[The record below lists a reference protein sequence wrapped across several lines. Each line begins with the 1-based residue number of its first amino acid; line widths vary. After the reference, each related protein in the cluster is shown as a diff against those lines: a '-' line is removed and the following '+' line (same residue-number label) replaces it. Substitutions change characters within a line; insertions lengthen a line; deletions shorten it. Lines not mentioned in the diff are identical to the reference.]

1 MAYLDDIHTAAADL
15 TRPRQ
20 HREPIRGWDKHRH
33 SIVVDH
39 HNTTQ
44 PSLIDQ
50 LRRHA
55 QPGRGEALGRLSVP
69 DSRPPGRV
77 GAINLLAQMTH
88 HATVWL
94 RDLSVAGRRWGDL
107 TRNITLIAG
116 AAPTQTPPTQA
127 DIAADLTSWKRRA
140 EIITG
145 WRRPPLALTA
155 PCPQCGAHGQLMAF
169 PDTVT
174 ALCSQCGA
182 WWPTERIGILAAH
195 EHAHR
200 DALDANA
207 AATRAQRAASLV
219 GGSA

>member
-1 MAYLDDIHTAAADL
+1 MSDLDDIHAAAADL
-15 TRPRQ
+15 TKPRK

-33 SIVVDH
+33 SIVAGH
-39 HNTTQ
+39 HDTTQ
-44 PSLIDQ
+44 PSLIEQ

-69 DSRPPGRV
+69 GSRAPGRV
-77 GAINLLAQMTH
+77 GAINLLAQMTR
-88 HATVWL
+88 HATIWL
-94 RDLSVAGRRWGDL
+94 LDLRVAGRRWGDL
-107 TRNITLIAG
+107 TRNITLIASV
-116 AAPTQTPPTQA
+116 APTQNPPTQT
-127 DIAADLTSWKRRA
+127 DIAKTLTSWKRRA

-145 WRRPPLALTA
+145 WRRPPLALSA
-155 PCPQCGAHGQLMAF
+155 PCPQCGAHGQLLAF

-174 ALCSQCGA
+174 ALCSACGA

-200 DALDANA
+200 DATEA
-207 AATRAQRAASLV
+207 AAHAARTRAPELV